1 MVFIFAFNIWY
12 HYWFFRCF
20 VKCILFIY
28 LYLGYGWV
36 CVGCIIA
43 YDVQRISKEEA
54 LGRVNFVIDCIIVK
68 TIFSVG
74 SMGLIMRKLG
84 LGRDGG
90 LLWSINKLSNK
101 KIISALIQH
110 YLLPV
115 VFITM
120 IKFKLFKHLFP

>member
-1 MVFIFAFNIWY
+1 M
-12 HYWFFRCF
+12 
-20 VKCILFIY
+20 
-28 LYLGYGWV
+28 

-90 LLWSINKLSNK
+90 LL
-101 KIISALIQH
+101 
-110 YLLPV
+110 
-115 VFITM
+115 
-120 IKFKLFKHLFP
+120 